1 MSNIGLIISFAI
13 IVLGLLAVFIISI
26 RGREV
31 ERRYI
36 FLFMGL
42 AVSVPILFNISFTE
56 KATIIVK
63 GVYDKI
69 ENLPPG
75 SKILISYDF
84 DPAMAV
90 EVNPMTDAFVRH
102 AMVKGHRIYFMTL
115 WATGQPIVATAI
127 DSIIKGEYPEKKNGV
142 DYINLG
148 YKAGGTGVLNVI
160 ITDIRKMYLADVN
173 GVDLDSVP
181 IMKGIKSLRDMDLIL
196 AVGGGLPGVKE
207 WILFAGD
214 PGHIPIAGGAA
225 AVSTPLLYPY
235 YPRQLL
241 GLLGGIKGAAE
252 YESELKRNY
261 PRFNDT
267 SQPGI
272 KMMGPQTMAHMVILA
287 FIIIGNISYFAMKR
301 KGR

>member
-1 MSNIGLIISFAI
+1 
-13 IVLGLLAVFIISI
+13 
-26 RGREV
+26 
-31 ERRYI
+31 
-36 FLFMGL
+36 MGV
-42 AVSVPILFNISFTE
+42 AVSVPILFNISFSE
-56 KATIIVK
+56 KATPIVK
-63 GVYDKI
+63 AVYDKI

-90 EVNPMTDAFVRH
+90 EVNPMTDAFIRH
-102 AMVKGHRIYFMTL
+102 AMVKGHKIYFMGL
-115 WATGQPIVATAI
+115 WATGQPIIATAI
-127 DSIIKGEYPEKKNGV
+127 DSIIKVEFPGKRDGI

-160 ITDIRKMYLADVN
+160 ITDIRKMFLADVN
-173 GVDLDSVP
+173 GVDLDSVA
-181 IMKGIKSLRDMDLIL
+181 IMNGIKSLRDMDFIL
-196 AVGGGLPGVKE
+196 AIGGGLPGVKE

-252 YESELKRNY
+252 YDSELKRNY
-261 PRFNDT
+261 PRFDKT
-267 SQPGI
+267 AQPGI
-272 KMMGPQTMAHMVILA
+272 KMMGPQTMAHLVIMA
-287 FIIIGNISYFAMKR
+287 FIIIGNISFFVMRR

>member
-1 MSNIGLIISFAI
+1 MNNIGLIISFAI

-56 KATIIVK
+56 KATLIVQ

-84 DPAMAV
+84 DPAMAI

-102 AMVKGHRIYFMTL
+102 AMVKGHHIYFMTL

-181 IMKGIKSLRDMDLIL
+181 IMNGIKSLRDMDLIL

-267 SQPGI
+267 AQPGI

-301 KGR
+301 RGR